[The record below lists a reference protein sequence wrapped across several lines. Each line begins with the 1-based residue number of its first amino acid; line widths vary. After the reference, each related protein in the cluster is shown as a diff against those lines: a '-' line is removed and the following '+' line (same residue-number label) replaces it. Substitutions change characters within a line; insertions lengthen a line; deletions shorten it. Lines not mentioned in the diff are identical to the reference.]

1 MPIEKSSHRAID
13 GLLLEIQEHKREK
26 NSILQ
31 ENSVL
36 RNQNAMLLD
45 TLEALTADN
54 TYWSE
59 EAIKTG
65 IVFRLKNVLNNI
77 KNNR

>member
-1 MPIEKSSHRAID
+1 MAIHKINERTVE
-13 GLLLEIQEHKREK
+13 GLRLEIQEHKREK

-31 ENSVL
+31 ENSGL
-36 RNQNAMLLD
+36 RSQNVMLLD